1 MSTLLSIQQLP
12 EVREPPVSRP
22 LDEAVWQRWVAK
34 GRMQDRRE
42 SAARIGAVKWVSLA
56 ALVAVAGL
64 WSHLAPYDVVVRFI
78 VTAGALVLMF
88 QAFHAEHYAFAAAFA
103 ALALL
108 YNPVAPVF
116 GFTGDW
122 QRAVVL
128 ASAAPFVASL
138 ASRNVRTE
146 TR

>member
-1 MSTLLSIQQLP
+1 MGGEGP
-12 EVREPPVSRP
+12 HAGPPPRAP
-22 LDEAVWQRWVAK
+22 
-34 GRMQDRRE
+34 RE
-42 SAARIGAVKWVSLA
+42 SGAVKWVSLA
-56 ALVAVAGL
+56 ALVALAGL

-88 QAFHAEHYAFAAAFA
+88 HAFQAEHYAFAAVFA

-138 ASRNVRTE
+138 ASRNVRME
-146 TR
+146 TQ